1 MNERESVQRATR
13 EAMASIGRTE
23 NDPFFD
29 TDRLHWRSDRIEQLL
44 RIGLGPWLLE
54 ELAADRAFLP
64 PGP

>member
-1 MNERESVQRATR
+1 MATVGQQP
-13 EAMASIGRTE
+13 ADA
-23 NDPFFD
+23 FFD
-29 TDRLHWRSDRIEQLL
+29 SRRLHWRSDRIEQLL